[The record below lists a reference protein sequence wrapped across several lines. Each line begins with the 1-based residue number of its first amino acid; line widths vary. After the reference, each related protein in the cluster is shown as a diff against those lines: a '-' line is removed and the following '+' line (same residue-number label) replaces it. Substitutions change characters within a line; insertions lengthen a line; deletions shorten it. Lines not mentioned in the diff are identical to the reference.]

1 MIVRDEAAAD
11 IPAIFEIT
19 EYVLALPL
27 GSNPARGAV
36 TFHPAF
42 GATS

>member
-11 IPAIFEIT
+11 IRAIFEIPNT
-19 EYVLALPL
+19 FSRCRSAAIPV
-27 GSNPARGAV
+27 RGAV